1 MHLAHVIATGVRAA
15 RRTERRFTAIETE
28 IRAAERRIVERRT
41 AAVAVSG
48 SREYTER
55 GRHAAPRPSRA

>member
-28 IRAAERRIVERRT
+28 VRAAERRVVERR
-41 AAVAVSG
+41 AAAAAASG

-55 GRHAAPRPSRA
+55 GRHAASRPARA